1 MSGES
6 KDDGNRRGDRA
17 HPVSAPDVLVVDD
30 DPDMR
35 AYMRRCLGP
44 LTDRVVEA
52 ADGAEALAR
61 AVGASRATLY
71 RRLKDLLGQSPMG
84 LIRRVRL
91 EQAAALLEKGDG
103 SIGEIAYAVG
113 FRSIAHFS
121 SSFKEHFGESPSAY
135 RRDRREPHSRPD

>member
-35 AYMRRCLGP
+35 AYLRRCLGP

-52 ADGAEALAR
+52 ADGAEALAILR
-61 AVGASRATLY
+61 GAGPGAFDLIIADVVMPGLDGPALR
-71 RRLKDLLGQSPMG
+71 RRLIAESDLGAPP
-84 LIRRVRL
+84 V
-91 EQAAALLEKGDG
+91 LL
-103 SIGEIAYAVG
+103 VT
-113 FRSIAHFS
+113 
-121 SSFKEHFGESPSAY
+121 GESPGPGDEPILRKPFNAVTLRSRVEALLG
-135 RRDRREPHSRPD
+135 RHPQRADR